1 MIFEHSDRSRHRHR
15 SIRRRKNDVR
25 FLYRNVRRASK
36 KLFGPR
42 KPQCV
47 DFSRQTYSGRYG
59 VFDRFRSVSRTAID
73 RGIGIGR
80 IGVEK
85 TTFDFCREMYGA
97 PAKKCSG
104 PENRDASILVG
115 KHIANAM
122 IFSTV
127 FDRFRAPRSIEASAS
142 IDRGIGID
150 RFGVE
155 KTTFDFCTEMY
166 GAPAKNCSGPENRD
180 ASISF
185 GRHTLILE
193 KNATHY

>member
-1 MIFEHSDRSRHRHR
+1 MKKRKNKAKDEGKKEKGKRDRIELNRAGNFFEHRDRSRHRHR

-42 KPQCV
+42 KPRCV
-47 DFSRQTYSGRYG
+47 DFIRQTYSKRYDF
-59 VFDRFRSVSRTAID
+59 FDRFRSFSSTAID

-85 TTFDFCREMYGA
+85 TPFDFCREMYGA

-104 PENRDASILVG
+104 PENRDASISLG
-115 KHIANAM
+115 RHIANAM

-127 FDRFRAPRSIEASAS
+127 FDPFRAPRSIEASAS
-142 IDRGIGID
+142 VDSASKKR
-150 RFGVE
+150 R
-155 KTTFDFCTEMY
+155 
-166 GAPAKNCSGPENRD
+166 
-180 ASISF
+180 SIS
-185 GRHTLILE
+185 
-193 KNATHY
+193 